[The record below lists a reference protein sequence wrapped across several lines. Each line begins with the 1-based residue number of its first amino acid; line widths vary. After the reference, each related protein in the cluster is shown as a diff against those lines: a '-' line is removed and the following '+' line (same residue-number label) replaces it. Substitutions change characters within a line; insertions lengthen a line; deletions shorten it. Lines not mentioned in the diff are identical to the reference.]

1 MPVDS
6 LHSRRVWHWLQLS
19 AVCVSIILIGAGLV
33 FPSAGVGLLLALYVL
48 DLIAWYGLWQARH
61 RSPRLALTLLL
72 ITAPWEL
79 LFISTAVVDDA
90 LPLIWMLRFTRLLQ
104 LNMLSVHHERSE
116 LSASGYLKLVRLIF
130 NIALTTHICACVWL
144 VLGLS
149 NADSW
154 LAPLLEAGLADS
166 SLYIRSLYWTITT
179 MTTVGYGDI
188 TPGVDAEYL
197 FAAFVMLVGASFY
210 AYVIGNLAS
219 VLAQFNA
226 QKSAYQER
234 VRVVANY
241 LRNQQV
247 PVELIGRVQNYYDR
261 RWQRYRH
268 YDEQNLLNDLPGSLS
283 VEVKAELAR
292 NLIAKVPLFQ
302 MVSLPIRDLL
312 LGKLRLEFVDPGSL
326 VTRAG
331 EQTHRIVF
339 IAEGELEVEY
349 QGAKIGT
356 LSAGD
361 YFGNHSLILQERATA
376 TVTTRG
382 FSELMYLDQHEY
394 ERIKRDY
401 PEFVDMVS
409 KAMSINSEQMTE
421 WMLEGVVL

>member
-19 AVCVSIILIGAGLV
+19 AVCASIILIGAGLV

-61 RSPRLALTLLL
+61 RSPHLALTLLL

-382 FSELMYLDQHEY
+382 FSELMYLEQHEY
-394 ERIKRDY
+394 ERIKLDY